1 MNVAAQRADPGSMLT
16 LHRRLLALRHD
27 SQALSTGAYEPV
39 RADGDVVAYR
49 RTGDDGRWLVALN
62 LGPGAGHLDLAVR
75 GRVELATTPD
85 RDGERVEGGLDL
97 AGDEGVIVRLD

>member
-1 MNVAAQRADPGSMLT
+1 V
-16 LHRRLLALRHD
+16 LAYL
-27 SQALSTGAYEPV
+27 
-39 RADGDVVAYR
+39 

-62 LGPGAGHLDLAVR
+62 LGPGGGRLDLAVR

-97 AGDEGVIVRLD
+97 AGDEGVVARLD